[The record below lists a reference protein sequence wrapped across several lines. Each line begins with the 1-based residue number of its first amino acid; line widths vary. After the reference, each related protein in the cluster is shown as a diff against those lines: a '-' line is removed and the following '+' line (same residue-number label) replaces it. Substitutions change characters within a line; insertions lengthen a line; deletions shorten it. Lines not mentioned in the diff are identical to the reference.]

1 MKCTAS
7 LSRRFKIFSRGTKQ
21 GWAMLILIWEFFD
34 QCFDFAA
41 SSLFPVSSLLSM
53 PSVLSSLLSIC
64 CIIDTFPRFIC
75 FIV

>member
-1 MKCTAS
+1 MKCTTS
-7 LSRRFKIFSRGTKQ
+7 LSKHFKTFSRGTKQ
-21 GWAMLILIWEFFD
+21 GWAMLILICEFFD

-53 PSVLSSLLSIC
+53 PSVVSSLSSIC

-75 FIV
+75 FII